1 MFDNWKLKNVTDSAE
16 ISICLWVYTLYN
28 QDSVSLAVVR
38 KCETVNVSL
47 GKLGASVIAT
57 HISEWVACSKS

>member
-1 MFDNWKLKNVTDSAE
+1 MPL
-16 ISICLWVYTLYN
+16 SIYIVN